1 LSLELVKEEAI
12 PSQFKFSCLSIAGF
26 DPTGGAGVAADL
38 LTFSRLKVWGT
49 AAVAVITGQNNA
61 RVYRVEPIS
70 SKLLR
75 SQVESVLEDFPIQA
89 VKIGALGSR
98 ANLREVSRLIKGVG
112 LRRVVVDPILRA
124 RDGTRL
130 MEEGG
135 IRDYLNCLFPLATV
149 ITPNLPEASEFTGL
163 KVRSRKEMEK
173 AALALSGSGAGA
185 ILVKG
190 GHLER
195 GAPRDLYYEKGE
207 FFWIPGARRV
217 PARIHGTGCLLS
229 SAIAAFLAR
238 GKTTLASVLAA
249 KAMISRAIINSQRY
263 PGWRYRIMIR
273 K

>member
-1 LSLELVKEEAI
+1 LKK
-12 PSQFKFSCLSIAGF
+12 PSRLKITCLSIAGF
-26 DPTGGAGVAADL
+26 DPTGGAGVIADL
-38 LTFSRLKVWGT
+38 LTFSRIKVWGT

-61 RVYRVEPIS
+61 RVYRAEPVS
-70 SKLLR
+70 PKLLR
-75 SQVESVLEDFPIQA
+75 SQIESVLEDFPIQA

-98 ANLREVSRLIKGVG
+98 ANLREVSRLLKESG

-135 IRDYLNCLFPLATV
+135 SRDYLNFLFPLATV
-149 ITPNLPEASEFTGL
+149 ITPNLPEASEFTGI

-173 AALALSGSGAGA
+173 AAAVLSGSGAGSV
-185 ILVKG
+185 LVKG

-195 GAPRDLYYEKGE
+195 GAPRDLFLEKGE
-207 FFWIPGARRV
+207 FFWIPGSRRV

-229 SAIAAFLAR
+229 SAVAAFLAR
-238 GKTTLASVLAA
+238 GRTPLDSVLAA
-249 KAMISRAIINSQRY
+249 KAMISRAIIKSEKCPR
-263 PGWRYRIMIR
+263 WSYRIMAR